1 MWMEE
6 GFAACICFLSGCLWA
21 QELKYKR
28 CKMLLLCWFHGR
40 VACISC
46 SGGSTSSVAKF
57 LVAPTE
63 QPRSLLV
70 EVRGLAH
77 AGCWIQLQWP
87 GCTKPVTEQKA
98 KPCGFKVTPWST
110 EVTFKLRG
118 FDFCSVTGF
127 LLSGLMFCGMF
138 HHVAFQ

>member
-1 MWMEE
+1 MDGRRVCSLYLFSFWMLVGSRIE
-6 GFAACICFLSGCLWA
+6 IQS
-21 QELKYKR
+21 

-70 EVRGLAH
+70 EILAH

-118 FDFCSVTGF
+118 LDFCSVTCF
-127 LLSGLMFCGMF
+127 LPSGLMFCGMF

>member
-57 LVAPTE
+57 LVSPVGGAT
-63 QPRSLLV
+63 SNLATD
-70 EVRGLAH
+70 EVASCSMLALH
-77 AGCWIQLQWP
+77 NCKRNW
-87 GCTKPVTEQKA
+87 KE
-98 KPCGFKVTPWST
+98 
-110 EVTFKLRG
+110 
-118 FDFCSVTGF
+118 
-127 LLSGLMFCGMF
+127 
-138 HHVAFQ
+138 HV